1 MHEQSETIQDNNG
14 RWINVY
20 GSGLLNS
27 GQVLPIRYP
36 HFERDW
42 YDTQQEAEQAAMMR
56 SQLDY
61 SLADEET
68 STGSGFFIDGAEIPA
83 ATWDENQEFDSYG
96 NPIPVF
102 EQQVA
107 TIHEPRT
114 MTPPEVEQSIYNQVY
129 TQAQMNQAAKNLDA
143 LEAWKD
149 EFLGALTG
157 LMSSSSKPK
166 DEGRNKPIKIENL
179 RGEKPGYSMAEGSNF
194 WSVDEKD
201 PYWQTKEG
209 HKEAMN
215 LYGTKPGWV
224 KEPSLEYNP
233 KTGEYDPIEKEVFV
247 NIQPTKRISL

>member
-1 MHEQSETIQDNNG
+1 MAYSEI
-14 RWINVY
+14 
-20 GSGLLNS
+20 
-27 GQVLPIRYP
+27 LP
-36 HFERDW
+36 
-42 YDTQQEAEQAAMMR
+42 QGML
-56 SQLDY
+56 S
-61 SLADEET
+61 
-68 STGSGFFIDGAEIPA
+68 STDRGEGSGFFIGGIEIPA
-83 ATWDENQEFDSYG
+83 AGFGETDIYG
-96 NPIPVF
+96 NPYEFDRYGNRKPIV

-143 LEAWKD
+143 LESWKD

-209 HKEAMN
+209 FKEAMN
-215 LYGTKPGWV
+215 LYGSKPGWV

-233 KTGEYDPIEKEVFV
+233 KTGEYDSIEKEEFV
-247 NIQPTKRISL
+247 DLKPTKRISL

>member
-61 SLADEET
+61 SLADEEIPWMEEQQFT
-68 STGSGFFIDGAEIPA
+68 DDGI
-83 ATWDENQEFDSYG
+83 
-96 NPIPVF
+96 PIPV
-102 EQQVA
+102 
-107 TIHEPRT
+107 HELELART
-114 MTPPEVEQSIYNQVY
+114 DEIIPKFMTPPEVEQSIYDMQY

-143 LEAWKD
+143 LEAWKN
-149 EFLGALTG
+149 EFLSALTG

-194 WSVDEKD
+194 WSVDETD
-201 PYWQTKEG
+201 QYWQTKEG
-209 HKEAMN
+209 FEEAMN
-215 LYGTKPGWV
+215 LYGSKPSWV

-233 KTGEYDPIEKEVFV
+233 KTGEYDPIVKEEFV
-247 NIQPTKRISL
+247 DLKPTKRISL

>member
-1 MHEQSETIQDNNG
+1 MANYREYLSGMGD
-14 RWINVY
+14 
-20 GSGLLNS
+20 GLLS
-27 GQVLPIRYP
+27 ST
-36 HFERDW
+36 D
-42 YDTQQEAEQAAMMR
+42 
-56 SQLDY
+56 
-61 SLADEET
+61 
-68 STGSGFFIDGAEIPA
+68 TGSGFFIDDTEIPA

-102 EQQVA
+102 EQQVT
-107 TIHEPRT
+107 TIHEPRS
-114 MTPPEVEQSIYNQVY
+114 MTPPEVEQSIYDMQY

-149 EFLGALTG
+149 EFLSALTG
-157 LMSSSSKPK
+157 LMSSSSKPE

-209 HKEAMN
+209 FEEAMN
-215 LYGTKPGWV
+215 LYGSKPSWV

-233 KTGEYDPIEKEVFV
+233 KTGEYDPIVKEEFV
-247 NIQPTKRISL
+247 DLKPTKRISL

>member
-1 MHEQSETIQDNNG
+1 MANYREYLSGMGD
-14 RWINVY
+14 
-20 GSGLLNS
+20 GLLS
-27 GQVLPIRYP
+27 ST
-36 HFERDW
+36 D
-42 YDTQQEAEQAAMMR
+42 
-56 SQLDY
+56 
-61 SLADEET
+61 
-68 STGSGFFIDGAEIPA
+68 TGSGFFIDDTEIPA
-83 ATWDENQEFDSYG
+83 ATWSEDQEFDSYG

-107 TIHEPRT
+107 TIPEPRS
-114 MTPPEVEQSIYNQVY
+114 MTPPEVEQSIYDMQY

-143 LEAWKD
+143 LEAWKN
-149 EFLGALTG
+149 EFLSALTG

-201 PYWQTKEG
+201 PYWQTSEG

-215 LYGTKPGWV
+215 LYGTKPAFV

-233 KTGEYDPIEKEVFV
+233 KTGEYDPIEKEEFAE
-247 NIQPTKRISL
+247 IKPKKRISL